1 MTQEP
6 PFDARSVA
14 NFILDLA
21 ERDGASVSNL
31 VLQKLAYF
39 AHGTFLSR
47 TGKPLVSGEFEAWRH
62 GPVHPH
68 IYNAFKDHGAE
79 AICRRAEIVNP
90 VTQEKRP
97 VPAIEDVAVRNVI
110 EDVYRSLRHRSPAA
124 LRAVSHA
131 KNGPW
136 WVVVERADRR
146 ESVSLRIPND
156 MIQRLFRFHAISVR
170 VGETQEVV
178 PNENSPFGEED
189 TASVSRVRGPK

>member
-47 TGKPLVSGEFEAWRH
+47 TGTPLVAGEFEAWQH

-68 IYNAFKDHGAE
+68 IYNAFKSHGAE
-79 AICRRAEIVNP
+79 PIRRRAEIVNP
-90 VTQEKRP
+90 VTLETRP
-97 VPAIEDVAVRNVI
+97 VPEIRDAAIRNVI
-110 EDVYRSLRHRSPAA
+110 EDVYRSLRHRSPAS

-136 WVVVERADRR
+136 SVVVARAEKR
-146 ESVSLRIPND
+146 ESVSLRIPNA
-156 MIQRLFRFHAISVR
+156 IIKERFRFHAVSVNL
-170 VGETQEVV
+170 GEEQAAV
-178 PNENSPFGEED
+178 PDENSPFGDSPNE
-189 TASVSRVRGPK
+189 TKARSS